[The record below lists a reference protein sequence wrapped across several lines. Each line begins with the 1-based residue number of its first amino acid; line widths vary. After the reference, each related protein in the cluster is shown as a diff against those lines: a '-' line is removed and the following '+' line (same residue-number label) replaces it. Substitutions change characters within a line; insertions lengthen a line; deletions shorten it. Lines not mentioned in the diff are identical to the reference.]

1 MSVCSFFFLA
11 LLHSEKCVLCCLFSL
26 VMLYSVKEGSVT
38 AVITNWSRQLLLGTR
53 VLLLSCLVKCT
64 GSDSSLSDKYSSFRL
79 CRLFS
84 STFTVT
90 YRNEKKKN
98 THVYVLQHNTFAWRY
113 YSTSALLKAI
123 RVYYVQLHR

>member
-1 MSVCSFFFLA
+1 
-11 LLHSEKCVLCCLFSL
+11 
-26 VMLYSVKEGSVT
+26 MLYSVKEGSVT

-90 YRNEKKKN
+90 YRNEKKK
-98 THVYVLQHNTFAWRY
+98 TLMFMSCSIVLSLGVT
-113 YSTSALLKAI
+113 I
-123 RVYYVQLHR
+123 RPPLC